1 MCGPNRVEM
10 PTDNMNR
17 HRISKALPLAIL
29 LFAFAGGAWY
39 LSRPSQRQLAIEQL
53 TAMGAVV
60 TDYYGEKSDV
70 GLRRDT
76 DLSKALPLL
85 RELPNMWYFS
95 AHDSGFRDQ
104 DFQYLRENTRLELL
118 LLENTAVTGTGFS
131 ELANHQR
138 LKLVRVS
145 GCPLSVAGIQ
155 QLSVL
160 PSLEHLQAGRL
171 ELSPEHL
178 DAMQLLRLQ
187 ILSVRESNVDLPS
200 LKRLL
205 SAGGIQEVDLSGT
218 NLTASEIEQLRVD
231 FPSVKIYYEEP
242 DLELDEVEDWDPLAP
257 GI

>member
-1 MCGPNRVEM
+1 M
-10 PTDNMNR
+10 PTDNVNR
-17 HRISKALPLAIL
+17 QWIFLAIPL
-29 LFAFAGGAWY
+29 VILVVAFAVGAWY
-39 LSRPSQRQLAIEQL
+39 LLRPPSQRQLAIEQL
-53 TAMGAVV
+53 KAMGAVV
-60 TDYYGEKSDV
+60 TDYHGEKSNV

-76 DLSKALPLL
+76 ELSKALPLL

-104 DFQYLRENTRLELL
+104 DFQYLRENNRLELL

-131 ELANHQR
+131 ELANHQS

-155 QLSVL
+155 QLAVL

-171 ELSPEHL
+171 NLSPEHL
-178 DAMQLLRLQ
+178 DAMQLLRVQ
-187 ILSVRESNVDLPS
+187 ILSLKESNVDLPS

-205 SAGGIQEVDLSGT
+205 NSGGIHEVVLSGT

-231 FPSVKIYYEEP
+231 IPSVKIYYEEP
-242 DLELDEVEDWDPLAP
+242 DLELDEAEDWDPLAP